1 MRHLDESPWRES
13 AAMWAARKLL
23 ASAKP
28 KVREDICEW
37 CESHIDL
44 SFDHTSSA
52 TGLVKLYPYQ
62 REILRATDDPDVQEV
77 TIQAGQRLGKSQCWK
92 FSLLKRVH
100 DGGLSGLIMYPNLDL
115 AERTNRDTVRP
126 LLCTLADVNRDLS
139 RRGNVMVN
147 SYHMPS
153 VQSVLY
159 FLGGGSQAISATAN
173 WVVLDECDF
182 TDLEQTEGEGRNM
195 SQLRALRLRMQTFKR
210 RMMIVCSSPTTPT
223 GVVTRNWEQGS
234 KGSWHLRCLG
244 CGGLFPSKQL
254 AYPLDGGRWAG
265 LQWRKSDTGDIVE
278 DSVRWICPACGR
290 AHEYAEAWRM
300 NELGQFV
307 HARESNT
314 RHRSF
319 QIGALA
325 NPSLWCWREI
335 AEAQEQA
342 VDTDGRKFL
351 DNAVLGMPY
360 RHVKEGDPTVSIED
374 ANRARQIDYPSDLGN
389 RLSIVV
395 AGIDQQKSELAGLK
409 YFVSVVRGWDEEG
422 NSYLL
427 SAGTDNSLDAVEART
442 RASYYGVKPAV
453 VLIDQGGFSNA
464 DDVDPYV
471 ASHPEA
477 YYYKGTNAKNIDG
490 KMYLASTE
498 QRKLFLA
505 SALGY
510 QVKLLDLLYSP
521 KRPSGY
527 RWYLPTD
534 CDEEYFRQLCNV
546 KPNTR
551 MGKDGNGW
559 EYANYAAF
567 NGARRDFFDAEKMA
581 LCALDLALEY
591 LPPSAFRSGRI
602 PLFAAREKI
611 LAAVRLKKGWR
622 R

>member
-13 AAMWAARKLL
+13 AAAWAARKLL

-28 KVREDICEW
+28 KIREDICEW

-52 TGLVKLYPYQ
+52 TGLVRLYSYQ

-265 LQWRKSDTGDIVE
+265 LQWRKGDAGDIVE

-307 HARESNT
+307 HLRDGNR

-319 QIGALA
+319 QVGALA
-325 NPSLWCWREI
+325 NPSLWTWREI

-360 RHVKEGDPTVSIED
+360 RHVKEGDPAVSIED

-389 RLSIVV
+389 RLSVVV
-395 AGIDQQKSELAGLK
+395 AGIDQQRSELAGLK

-427 SAGTDNSLDAVEART
+427 SAGTDNSLEAVEART

-477 YYYKGTNAKNIDG
+477 YYYKGTAAKAIDG
-490 KMYLASTE
+490 RMYLASQE

-534 CDEEYFRQLCNV
+534 VDEEYFRQLCNV

-591 LPPSAFRSGRI
+591 LPPSAFRFGRL